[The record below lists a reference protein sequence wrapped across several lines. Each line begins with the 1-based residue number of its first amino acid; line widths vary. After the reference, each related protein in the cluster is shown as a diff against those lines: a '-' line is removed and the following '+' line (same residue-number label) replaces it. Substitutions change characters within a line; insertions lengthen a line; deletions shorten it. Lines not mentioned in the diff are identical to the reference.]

1 MVQQMAMSNPAV
13 KAAYDQIQ
21 KNGGDGKT
29 AFLNAAKAK
38 GLTDEQIQ
46 NGLNELSKMFQI

>member
-1 MVQQMAMSNPAV
+1 MENNPQV

-21 KNGGDGKT
+21 ANGGDGRA
-29 AFLNAAKAK
+29 AFLTAARGR

-46 NGLNELSKMFQI
+46 NGLNELKQMFKV